1 MSLISAGSISLDS
14 TFNSVSGGNNYIQHC
29 IICRTLDS
37 TVTEDARI
45 EPISATLAFAVTGLS
60 FQTSSKLGKSRQK
73 SNILRISRNNR
84 GPPLHSSTI
93 NYAAIRGFLVQI
105 FLVLAA

>member
-1 MSLISAGSISLDS
+1 MKKTYAQQFI
-14 TFNSVSGGNNYIQHC
+14 TSVSGGNIYIQHC

-60 FQTSSKLGKSRQK
+60 FQTLSKLGKSRQK
-73 SNILRISRNNR
+73 SNIFTYL
-84 GPPLHSSTI
+84 
-93 NYAAIRGFLVQI
+93 QK
-105 FLVLAA
+105 